1 VSLRSFLRL
10 AGLLGLL
17 LAIAL
22 VGAGCSSGERLGAN
36 LPEAEVVSE
45 ETTVTGVFF
54 ATGRSVVEERRVV
67 DAGDVYMATMDEW
80 LAATPVDNTDIAVV
94 QPEAEILSITLDDG
108 VLTIDWSAEVLDF
121 EATESEQLVAL
132 ASILRMFG
140 QFPEVEQVRFTVEGI
155 EEGEI
160 DGKDVRAFWGSA
172 TLIEQP
178 WDVFRPQ
185 PPESQES
192 TETTS

>member
-1 VSLRSFLRL
+1 VSLRSLLRF
-10 AGLLGLL
+10 AGLLGPL

-22 VGAGCSSGERLGAN
+22 VGTGCSSSERLGAN
-36 LPEAEVVSE
+36 LPEADVVSE

-54 ATGRSVVEERRVV
+54 ATGRSIVEERRVV
-67 DAGDVYMATMDEW
+67 DAEDVYMSTMDEW
-80 LAATPVDNTDIAVV
+80 LAATPVDNPGVAVV
-94 QPEAEILSITLDDG
+94 QPEAEILSITLEDG
-108 VLTIDWSAEVLDF
+108 IVTIDWSAEVLDF

-132 ASILRMFG
+132 ASVLRMFG
-140 QFPEVEQVRFTVEGI
+140 QFPEVEQVRFTVEGV
-155 EEGEI
+155 EDGEVN
-160 DGKDVRAFWGSA
+160 GKDVRAFWGSA

-192 TETTS
+192 TETTP